1 MKECFTKEDIANFI
15 GMTEEEVSDSIRKGV
30 NIYKKNFD
38 KLIDELIDGSTDST
52 NTPEAN
58 YTISSAKITPNQET
72 STQRIKTFSNN

>member
-1 MKECFTKEDIANFI
+1 MKECFTKEAIANFL

-30 NIYKKNFD
+30 NIYKKNSD
-38 KLIDELIDGSTDST
+38 KFIDKLIDGSTDST

-58 YTISSAKITPNQET
+58 YTISSTKITPNQET

>member
-1 MKECFTKEDIANFI
+1 MKECFTKEAIANFL
-15 GMTEEEVSDSIRKGV
+15 GMTEEEVSDSIRRGV

-38 KLIDELIDGSTDST
+38 KLIDGNTDSA

-72 STQRIKTFSNN
+72 ST

>member
-1 MKECFTKEDIANFI
+1 
-15 GMTEEEVSDSIRKGV
+15 MTEEEVSDSIRRGV

-38 KLIDELIDGSTDST
+38 KLIDGNTDSA

-72 STQRIKTFSNN
+72 STQKIKTFSNN

>member
-1 MKECFTKEDIANFI
+1 MKECFTKEAIVNFL
-15 GMTEEEVSDSIRKGV
+15 GMTEEEVSDSIRRGV

-38 KLIDELIDGSTDST
+38 KLIDGNTDSA

-72 STQRIKTFSNN
+72 STQKIKTFSNN

>member
-1 MKECFTKEDIANFI
+1 MKECFTKEAIANFL
-15 GMTEEEVSDSIRKGV
+15 GMTEEEVSDSIRRGV

-38 KLIDELIDGSTDST
+38 KLIDGNTDST

-72 STQRIKTFSNN
+72 STQKIKTFSNN

>member
-1 MKECFTKEDIANFI
+1 MKECFTKEAIANFL

-38 KLIDELIDGSTDST
+38 KLIDGNTDSA

-72 STQRIKTFSNN
+72 STQKIKTFSNN

>member
-1 MKECFTKEDIANFI
+1 MKECFTKEAIANFL
-15 GMTEEEVSDSIRKGV
+15 GMTEEEVSDSIRRGV

-38 KLIDELIDGSTDST
+38 KLIDGNTDSA

-72 STQRIKTFSNN
+72 STQKIKTFSNN

>member
-1 MKECFTKEDIANFI
+1 MKECFTKEAIANFL
-15 GMTEEEVSDSIRKGV
+15 GMTEEEVSDSIRRGV

-38 KLIDELIDGSTDST
+38 KLIDGNTDSA

-72 STQRIKTFSNN
+72 STQKIKTFTNN

>member
-1 MKECFTKEDIANFI
+1 MKECFTKEAIVNFL
-15 GMTEEEVSDSIRKGV
+15 GMTEEEVSDSIRRGV

-38 KLIDELIDGSTDST
+38 KLIDGNTDSA

-72 STQRIKTFSNN
+72 ST

>member
-1 MKECFTKEDIANFI
+1 MKECFTKEAIANFL
-15 GMTEEEVSDSIRKGV
+15 GMTEEEVSDSIRRGV

-38 KLIDELIDGSTDST
+38 KLIDGNTDSP

-72 STQRIKTFSNN
+72 STQKIKTFSNN

>member
-1 MKECFTKEDIANFI
+1 MKECFTKEAIANFL
-15 GMTEEEVSDSIRKGV
+15 GMTEEEVSDSIRRGV

-38 KLIDELIDGSTDST
+38 KLIDGNTDSA

-72 STQRIKTFSNN
+72 STQKIKTFSNL

>member
-1 MKECFTKEDIANFI
+1 MKECFTKEAIANFL

-38 KLIDELIDGSTDST
+38 KLIDGNTDSA

-58 YTISSAKITPNQET
+58 YTISSAKITPKQET
-72 STQRIKTFSNN
+72 STQKIKTFSNN

>member
-1 MKECFTKEDIANFI
+1 MKECFTKEAIANFL
-15 GMTEEEVSDSIRKGV
+15 GMTEEEVIDSIRRGV

-38 KLIDELIDGSTDST
+38 KLIDGNTDSA

-72 STQRIKTFSNN
+72 ST

>member
-1 MKECFTKEDIANFI
+1 MKECFTKEAIANFL
-15 GMTEEEVSDSIRKGV
+15 GMTEDKVSDSIRKGV

-38 KLIDELIDGSTDST
+38 KLIDESADST

-72 STQRIKTFSNN
+72 STQKIKTFSNN